1 MKCEFCRKPAG
12 FLSRICSN
20 CAKVV
25 GIVERTAGQVGLA
38 QLVDIFAAEGLSR
51 EQVDLVLDASNG
63 GRPTIRDRLTSN
75 MVNTLMRG
83 LGMPGRQ
90 SPDDVRRV
98 RSTAA
103 SQQEAGTGHRS
114 GDDFSE
120 RWRS

>member
-1 MKCEFCRKPAG
+1 MKCEFCRKRAG
-12 FLSRICSN
+12 FLSRVCSV

-25 GIVERTAGQVGLA
+25 AIVERTAGQVGLA
-38 QLVDIFAAEGLSR
+38 QLVDIFAAEGLTR
-51 EQVDLVLDASNG
+51 EQVDQVLDAENG

-90 SPDDVRRV
+90 SPGDVRRV
-98 RSTAA
+98 RSAAA
-103 SQQEAGTGHRS
+103 SQQEAGTSRRS